1 MWNGESLVTE
11 QNPWAQIGENW
22 RKIDQIYQQ
31 LSLEMEKAR
40 KSTAPTLAK
49 ERIQTHWKLNA
60 FHADFPSGSVVKTS
74 PYNAEVV
81 HSIPIQRAKI
91 PHASQEN

>member
-31 LSLEMEKAR
+31 LSLEMEKAG
-40 KSTAPTLAK
+40 KSIAPALAK
-49 ERIQTHWKLNA
+49 ERIQTDWQLNV
-60 FHADFPSGSVVKTS
+60 FHADFPSGPMVKTS
-74 PYNAEVV
+74 PSNEGVV
-81 HSIPIQRAKI
+81 RLIP
-91 PHASQEN
+91 SES